1 MEDNYITYLK
11 SKYKTE
17 TIYFKNDLR
26 PWLGIYRNNKLSGAV
41 MLKHLDKND
50 YSKPFNKNY
59 TKCK

>member
-17 TIYFKNDLR
+17 TVYFKNDLR

-41 MLKHLDKND
+41 MLKHLDKTD
-50 YSKPFNKNY
+50 YSKPFNK
-59 TKCK
+59 K